1 MLVAQAPKELQ
12 PLLFYICTA
21 LCVVLLFALHAFV
34 FTEHTL
40 NEALSIAPKRYRRPF
55 KDRCADV
62 ARAFGLTEREAEVMM
77 LFARGR
83 DSAFIQGSLNLSK
96 STVSTHRQH
105 IYEKLDIHSQ
115 QELLDKLAENN
126 VPV

>member
-1 MLVAQAPKELQ
+1 M
-12 PLLFYICTA
+12 
-21 LCVVLLFALHAFV
+21 
-34 FTEHTL
+34 
-40 NEALSIAPKRYRRPF
+40 
-55 KDRCADV
+55 